1 MKPLAVMHRRAALR
15 TTVLSALPYQGR
27 CIVLA
32 WVAASLLFFTTAAS
46 AALPEASKEYQVKA
60 AFLYNFTKFVEWP
73 GGRYDSPEAPIVIV
87 VLGRSPFGGALAA
100 AVEGRQAGGRA
111 IVVRPAASAEEV
123 KEAHILFVPAGE
135 EGRFAALAG
144 ALAGGAVTT
153 VGESDRFAAHGGMIT
168 FVHEAGRLR
177 FSINLEAAEREHLKF
192 SAQLLRLATHVRR
205 KS

>member
-1 MKPLAVMHRRAALR
+1 MPAPRLSSSPAARLAKLARFVAAAVGLI
-15 TTVLSALPYQGR
+15 VVSALVPFEIR
-27 CIVLA
+27 A
-32 WVAASLLFFTTAAS
+32 D
-46 AALPEASKEYQVKA
+46 ASKEYQVKA

-73 GGRYDSPEAPIVIV
+73 QERHEAPEAPIVIT
-87 VLGRSPFGGALAA
+87 VLGRSPFGEALAA

-111 IVVRPAASAEEV
+111 IVVRRAVSLEEV
-123 KEAHILFVPAGE
+123 REAHILFVPAGE
-135 EGRFAALAG
+135 EGRFADLAG
-144 ALAGGAVTT
+144 ALAGSAVTT

-168 FVHEAGRLR
+168 FVHESGRVR